1 MTLFNHLIKLLYQLN
16 NTILQ
21 YIQHP
26 NFYFPILLIKI
37 IFLHNKIIYLKII
50 IIYNTIHYLFSL
62 SFLLF
67 KNDHKFTKTTIIT
80 SPPPLHYTHLTPPL
94 LHYTYLTPPPPPPPP
109 ATHNLPSTSKKKKK
123 KWRDYSINPP
133 LTQSTPN
140 AATHGP
146 HHCEQNPNPR
156 WQTHVVA
163 ANQAD

>member
-1 MTLFNHLIKLLYQLN
+1 MSCGWVTLFNHLIKLLYQLN

-80 SPPPLHYTHLTPPL
+80 SPPLLHYTHLTPPL
-94 LHYTYLTPPPPPPPP
+94 LHYTYLTPPPPPPSWAKPKP
-109 ATHNLPSTSKKKKK
+109 TM
-123 KWRDYSINPP
+123 
-133 LTQSTPN
+133 
-140 AATHGP
+140 
-146 HHCEQNPNPR
+146 
-156 WQTHVVA
+156 
-163 ANQAD
+163 ANSCRCRQPGRFEWE